1 MHCDY
6 SGKEYDSTSPS
17 HEGAIGKHFK
27 YGLDL
32 KPIVKFKS
40 VPGLVE
46 EYDDDFI
53 SSFNCDHKYFHQICR
68 AVQNGWRLFPANLV
82 FKVVGHA
89 HKGRYVCN
97 NTHHY
102 SCIILATFYQT

>member
-6 SGKEYDSTSPS
+6 NGKETDSTSPK
-17 HEGAIGKHFK
+17 HEGDIGKHFK

-32 KPIVKFKS
+32 KPIVHFKS

-53 SSFNCDHKYFHQICR
+53 SSFNSDTKYFHQICR
-68 AVQNGWRLFPANLV
+68 AVQNGWRLFPVSLV
-82 FKVVGHA
+82 YKVVGHA
-89 HKGRYVCN
+89 HKGRYVTN
-97 NTHHY
+97 V
-102 SCIILATFYQT
+102 